1 MNDAVLVCIRKLS
14 ARVCARGATGK
25 AYARGAEKKPAIA
38 ESSVSDSV
46 KFISLVTVLFPEYFT
61 DAKTDCFASN

>member
-1 MNDAVLVCIRKLS
+1 MNDAVLVCIRKMS
-14 ARVCARGATGK
+14 ARACARGAK
-25 AYARGAEKKPAIA
+25 SYARGAEKKPARA

-46 KFISLVTVLFPEYFT
+46 KFISPVTVLFPEYFT